1 MSVNYFELI
10 NLFLQAAPVELA
22 LVKSIVDAIHDAH
35 QTGQPAPVFVPVPAG
50 AIPIQVPAMPTPP
63 PPQVAPAV
71 QTVPVALP
79 EVPQAAGS
87 VTVMPDS
94 QPVVVT
100 GVPGQKRDRDLKNV
114 AQPAD

>member
-1 MSVNYFELI
+1 MSFNYFELI
-10 NLFLQAAPVELA
+10 NLFLQAAPAEVA

-50 AIPIQVPAMPTPP
+50 AIPIQVPAMPAPP
-63 PPQVAPAV
+63 PPQAAPVVQVLPPAPVVAAPA
-71 QTVPVALP
+71 
-79 EVPQAAGS
+79 EVPETAA
-87 VTVMPDS
+87 
-94 QPVVVT
+94 PVVVV